1 MNNYVVAKMLLKT
14 LIRQNVGFTCMDDS
28 DIVDKSKKDKKGCN
42 GFLCSGS
49 ACDKSLKITSSL
61 ALYSLFHVLVVTIN
75 EPEHVIIPA
84 LEQDTN
90 WSNYLD
96 RQQVV
101 GFRKMSFE
109 ELIAEICINSH

>member
-1 MNNYVVAKMLLKT
+1 MSNYVVARMLLKT
-14 LIRQNVGFTCMDDS
+14 LVRQNVGITCVDDS
-28 DIVDKSKKDKKGCN
+28 DTADKSKRDEKSCS

-49 ACDKSLKITSSL
+49 ACDKTLKITSAL
-61 ALYSLFHVLVVTIN
+61 ALYSLFHVLVVTVN

-84 LEQDTN
+84 LKQDPN

-101 GFRKMSFE
+101 CFYEMSFE
-109 ELIAEICINSH
+109 ELIV

>member
-1 MNNYVVAKMLLKT
+1 MSNYVVARMLLKT
-14 LIRQNVGFTCMDDS
+14 LIRQNVGVTCVDDN
-28 DIVDKSKKDKKGCN
+28 DVTDKSKRSCS

-49 ACDKSLKITSSL
+49 ACDKTLKITSVL
-61 ALYSLFHVLVVTIN
+61 ALYSLFHILVVTVN

-84 LEQDTN
+84 LKQDPN

-101 GFRKMSFE
+101 CFYKISFE
-109 ELIAEICINSH
+109 ELIEE